1 MLVLKPSLY
10 AQNGLVFPLS
20 ETTENKTDI
29 DVHWQPSQRY

>member
-29 DVHWQPSQRY
+29 DVH